1 VIDVRNKQNRINAS
15 AYFLNIKIEKKNKK
29 VSAPQISGYGE
40 NGWLDGRTNKC
51 CSLSHSLAR
60 LTNIYIKYLYY
71 EEQKNV

>member
-40 NGWLDGRTNKC
+40 NGWLDGRS
-51 CSLSHSLAR
+51 CSLSLHWQDLR
-60 LTNIYIKYLYY
+60 KYIKYLYY